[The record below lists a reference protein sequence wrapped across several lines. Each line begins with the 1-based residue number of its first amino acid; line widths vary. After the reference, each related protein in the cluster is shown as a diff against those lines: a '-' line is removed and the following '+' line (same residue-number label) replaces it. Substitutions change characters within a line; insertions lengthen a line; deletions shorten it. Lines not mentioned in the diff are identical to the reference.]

1 MVNENIFASLQKQV
15 PSRNIS
21 TNHILYSTPVFTH
34 FTGMDFDT
42 MIISVCIKTSDLHV
56 DEKC

>member
-1 MVNENIFASLQKQV
+1 MVNENIFASLQKQGHHATYQQIIFYTV
-15 PSRNIS
+15 Y
-21 TNHILYSTPVFTH
+21 LFTH

-42 MIISVCIKTSDLHV
+42 MIIPVCIKTSDLHV